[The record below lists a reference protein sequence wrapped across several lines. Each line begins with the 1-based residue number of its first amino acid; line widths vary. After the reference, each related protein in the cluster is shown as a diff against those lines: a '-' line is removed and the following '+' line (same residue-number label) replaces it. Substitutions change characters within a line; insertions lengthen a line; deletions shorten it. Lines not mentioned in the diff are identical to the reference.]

1 MLDRP
6 SRLTRAAFLAFACL
20 LPTLGVPAQAA
31 RATETRPAAQ
41 SIEANDFAAMLDVA
55 RGYGEAELIK
65 TETGDPVIT
74 GDINGT
80 AYQLFFLDCR
90 DNRDCKTLNFYAVWD
105 TAGVS
110 LELLN
115 RWNAMGAYNKA
126 YLTTDGM
133 PVVELNAS
141 AIDLGRDR
149 LADLFDRWTVTL
161 AAFPR
166 EVLDNASE

>member
-1 MLDRP
+1 MFHRP
-6 SRLTRAAFLAFACL
+6 SRLTRAAFLAAAFLTSA
-20 LPTLGVPAQAA
+20 VAVHAA
-31 RATETRPAAQ
+31 RATETKPAAQ
-41 SIEANDFAAMLDVA
+41 AIGINDLAAMLDVA
-55 RGYGEAELIK
+55 EGYGEAELTK

-90 DNRDCKTLNFYAVWD
+90 DHRDCRTLNFYAVWD

-126 YLTTDGM
+126 YLTVDGM

-149 LADLFDRWTVTL
+149 LSDLFDRWTVTL

>member
-6 SRLTRAAFLAFACL
+6 ARLTRAAFLAAACI
-20 LPTLGVPAQAA
+20 TTALGSAS
-31 RATETRPAAQ
+31 ATETRPAAKA
-41 SIEANDFAAMLDVA
+41 IEANDFATMLHIA
-55 RGYGEAELIK
+55 EGYGEAELTK

-90 DNRDCKTLNFYAVWD
+90 DNRDCRTLNFYAIWD
-105 TAGVS
+105 SPGVS
-110 LELLN
+110 LELIN
-115 RWNAMGAYNKA
+115 RWNGLGAYNKS
-126 YLTTDGM
+126 YLTMDGL

-141 AIDLGRDR
+141 ALDLSRDR

-161 AAFPR
+161 AAYPR